1 MGLRDQIEQEAKKR
15 KAQRDELREIREEI
29 SSLREEIRRAKGEMS
44 EIKEALI
51 EVEETKEQMGK
62 IDAKLGLMREALDEG
77 ATTAKRV
84 AKTFDEKDRDLRTIS
99 RVSDDVSDL
108 ETRIKNM
115 GTQVLL
121 KQILVSLITLTT
133 LILAL
138 WSGGVLRF

>member
-1 MGLRDQIEQEAKKR
+1 MGLRDQIDQEAKKR

-29 SSLREEIRRAKGEMS
+29 SGLREEIRRAKGEMA
-44 EIKEALI
+44 EIKEKLI
-51 EVEETKEQMGK
+51 EVEETQDQIGK

-84 AKTFDEKDRDLRTIS
+84 AKTFDEKDQDLRTIT

-108 ETRIKNM
+108 ERRIRNQ

-121 KQILVSLITLTT
+121 KQILVSLITLAIMI
-133 LILAL
+133 LIL
-138 WSGGVLRF
+138 WTGGMLKF